1 MEHCVLCPKR
11 NAVLSAAS
19 LGLQHEVYEVLESEG
34 RVEVCVVVPS
44 PISDCPIAVPFTV
57 IITAVEDSARKSSI
71 LCAPTITFCL
81 LLSRKCVGF

>member
-1 MEHCVLCPKR
+1 MLCPKR

-19 LGLQHEVYEVLESEG
+19 LGLQYEVYEVLESEG

-57 IITAVEDSARKSSI
+57 IITAVEDSASKSSI